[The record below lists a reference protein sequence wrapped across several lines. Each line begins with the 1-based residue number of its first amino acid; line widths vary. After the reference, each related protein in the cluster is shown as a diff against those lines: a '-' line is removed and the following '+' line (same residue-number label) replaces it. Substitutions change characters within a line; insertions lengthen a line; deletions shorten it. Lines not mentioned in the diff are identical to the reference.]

1 MNCQTLIKQW
11 HNSMR
16 QDFYSCIIPIIERHK
31 QSIPPVFSR
40 LYIIFLLNYF
50 IEFEDKDFDLKNTST
65 HYNFSLH
72 IRWNLKD
79 FLHVKTDITPCN
91 FNLFTWFLHQLVYTT
106 WKSECYLLSNCI
118 TKRFAKF
125 SKNTL

>member
-11 HNSMR
+11 HNSVR
-16 QDFYSCIIPIIERHK
+16 QDFYSCIILIIERRK

-50 IEFEDKDFDLKNTST
+50 IEFEDKVFDLKNTST

-72 IRWNLKD
+72 IRWNLKTSCMSKLISPPSILICSID
-79 FLHVKTDITPCN
+79 FASVG
-91 FNLFTWFLHQLVYTT
+91 TT